1 MALKAGSG
9 YSNFSV
15 NWGLSQDQYQQV
27 QILLVNRRPA
37 MVLPRMELKVAESSK
52 KLVSS
57 DMIVIL
63 FSVIPSTLP

>member
-1 MALKAGSG
+1 MVLKAGNG

-37 MVLPRMELKVAESSK
+37 MILPRMELTVAESSK

-63 FSVIPSTLP
+63 VLL